1 MNTGGDYTFEIKT
14 VWIKSQSSLSQ
25 SHYQRIEFGAPTKGN
40 SYQSSQQ
47 QQQPHQ
53 KHKQNE
59 KRNVYDLLSS
69 KKRPKENWCDK
80 TELVVVNVVF
90 AAAVAACCSIS
101 ICSSNCSFMSNMC
114 MCPYFTH
121 YRFSSSLP
129 CCPLPL
135 LLWFH
140 FDPSIFVQTLEKKIK
155 IEETKKN
162 TQRKIPS
169 LVLFIN
175 NVPARREW
183 AC

>member
-40 SYQSSQQ
+40 SYQSS

-101 ICSSNCSFMSNMC
+101 IAQLELQFHVEHVHVSIFYTLPIFFISPML
-114 MCPYFTH
+114 
-121 YRFSSSLP
+121 SSSSS
-129 CCPLPL
+129 PLISF
-135 LLWFH
+135 WSGH
-140 FDPSIFVQTLEKKIK
+140 FCTNTQKKIK
-155 IEETKKN
+155 IKETKKN

-169 LVLFIN
+169 LVFIN